1 MTRTALLV
9 LAPAMIA
16 GSAMATD
23 IIASYDAPTFDRWNY
38 PFAPSSGDRD
48 RASTFGA
55 LNLAPPFE
63 NSFDDRDA
71 QFLTSFITAGDVAPG
86 LGSSNYVIKSA
97 TFTATLSGGDFIYDG
112 THDDL
117 ASYDGSGVD
126 TDAGRPV
133 ELFGTGFR
141 NGLNAFAYGEDFA
154 FSFADP
160 TQEGVRNAYAT
171 DYDGGAARDVSN
183 NVRDGFEVMPF
194 AVGQIVG
201 AAQGD
206 TIDGSQN
213 QLVEFT
219 LDLSNPNVVA
229 YLQDSLNSGI
239 VSLSL
244 SSLAPAS
251 QMGPQLFPEFFT
263 KDGGLIANP
272 APTLELSVEIV
283 PAPASAGVLAMG
295 GLLATRRRR

>member
-1 MTRTALLV
+1 MIRSASIAL
-9 LAPAMIA
+9 IA
-16 GSAMATD
+16 GLCAGPSLATD
-23 IIASYDAPTFDRWNY
+23 IVASYDAPTFDRWNY

-55 LNLAPPFE
+55 LVVPPMFA
-63 NSFDDRDA
+63 NNFDDRDA

-86 LGSSNYVIKSA
+86 LGSSNYIIKGA
-97 TFTATLSGGDFIYDG
+97 TFTATLSGGDFIFDG
-112 THDDL
+112 TQDDL
-117 ASYDGSGVD
+117 ASYSGGTD
-126 TDAGRPV
+126 ADAGRPM

-160 TQEGVRNAYAT
+160 TLEGVRNAFAT
-171 DYDGGAARDVSN
+171 DYDGGSARDVSN
-183 NVRDGFEVMPF
+183 NVRDGFEVAPF
-194 AVGQIVG
+194 AIGQIVG
-201 AAQGD
+201 ANQGD
-206 TIDGSQN
+206 IIDGSNN
-213 QLVEFT
+213 QLVEFS

-244 SSLAPAS
+244 TSLENSS

-263 KDGGLIANP
+263 KDGGLLNNP
-272 APTLELSVEIV
+272 APTLELQVEIV
-283 PAPASAGVLAMG
+283 PTPATAGVLAMG
-295 GLLATRRRR
+295 GLLGARRRR